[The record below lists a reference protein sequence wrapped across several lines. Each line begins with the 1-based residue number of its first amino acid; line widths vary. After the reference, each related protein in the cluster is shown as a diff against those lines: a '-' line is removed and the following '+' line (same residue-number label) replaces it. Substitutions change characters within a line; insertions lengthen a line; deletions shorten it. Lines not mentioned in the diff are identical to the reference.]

1 MYPGIWYMWWASVTN
16 LTVKEL
22 SFGEIY
28 MYSFFYYFFFFL
40 ISKALCGKSAFW
52 LCLHGI
58 SRNLQGRVHV
68 EGTDSCLSRSYQCSS
83 HPWGCLKAEWV
94 VQSSSINCCYQA
106 SSRRAKQIKIKI
118 IQTIW
123 RDIFA
128 SSIILFVPGWFL
140 WLVNVVQ
147 YKEIT
152 MCCACNGD
160 IVKGKE
166 FNRVTKPTKKAENI
180 IKKNPVV
187 IAVQMKWYKE
197 YCSLCLKVFTDSP
210 AAWLIQDIQKQWP
223 QEVCSSYL

>member
-1 MYPGIWYMWWASVTN
+1 MLLHMAETSAYVPRDLIYVMSFCYKSNSEGIIFWRY
-16 LTVKEL
+16 
-22 SFGEIY
+22 IY
-28 MYSFFYYFFFFL
+28 FFFFLLFFFL
-40 ISKALCGKSAFW
+40 ISKALWGKSAFW

-58 SRNLQGRVHV
+58 SQNLQGPVHV

-94 VQSSSINCCYQA
+94 VQSSSINRCYQA
-106 SSRRAKQIKIKI
+106 SSKRTKQIKTKI

-128 SSIILFVPGWFL
+128 SSIIFFGPGWFL

-152 MCCACNGD
+152 MCCASNGD

-166 FNRVTKPTKKAENI
+166 FNRVTKPTKKSWKKI
-180 IKKNPVV
+180 IKKP
-187 IAVQMKWYKE
+187 
-197 YCSLCLKVFTDSP
+197 L
-210 AAWLIQDIQKQWP
+210 
-223 QEVCSSYL
+223 